1 MKILHIVPSYKPAY
15 IYGGPIE
22 SVSRLCEG
30 LAAQGHEVDVFTTT
44 ANGETELVVPVGVP
58 VNVDGVTVTYFK
70 RITKDPTHVSPDL
83 WRYLREHVT
92 AYDIVHIQSW
102 WNILVVV
109 AACICHMKKVKVVI
123 APRGMLSR
131 YIFESDNTTMKK
143 LIHHTI
149 GKTALRKSWFHAT
162 AAAEYTECRDIIS
175 GWKGFTQPN
184 ILTLPDLQVVHK
196 ENKVFT
202 LIFMSRI
209 HPKKGIE
216 ILFKAISQLDFPVLL
231 QIAGSGEEEYVA
243 SLKNLAAE
251 LNISAKISW
260 LGWMGREEKFK
271 ALMEADLF
279 TLVSLNENFANVV
292 IESLHMGTPVLLS
305 EDVGL
310 SSFVQENDLG
320 WVTSL
325 DAADVA
331 AALKLAWQDSV
342 KCSRI
347 RGEGRKVIEENFSA
361 TKLISNYVEEYQKII
376 DTNSKTTQS

>member
-44 ANGETELVVPVGVP
+44 ANGETELDVPVGIP
-58 VNVDGVTVTYFK
+58 VNVDGVSVTYFK

-83 WRYLREHVT
+83 WKYLMQHVT
-92 AYDIVHIQSW
+92 YYDIVHIQSW
-102 WNILVVV
+102 WNILVIV
-109 AACICHMKKVKVVI
+109 AACICHIKKVKVVI

-131 YIFESDNTTMKK
+131 YIFESGNTKMKK
-143 LIHHTI
+143 LIHYTI
-149 GKTALRKSWFHAT
+149 GKTALKKSWFHAT

-184 ILTLPDLQVVHK
+184 ILTLPELQVTHR
-196 ENKVFT
+196 ENEVFT

-216 ILFKAISQLDFPVLL
+216 ILFRAISQLDFPVLL
-231 QIAGSGEEEYVA
+231 QIAGSGEEDYVA

-251 LNISAKISW
+251 LDITSKLSW
-260 LGWMGREEKFK
+260 LGWMGRGEKFK

-310 SSFVQENDLG
+310 SSFVQENNLG

-325 DAADVA
+325 DVADVTA
-331 AALKLAWQDSV
+331 KLQQAWQDNAKRS
-342 KCSRI
+342 SI
-347 RGEGRKVIEENFSA
+347 REHGRQVIEENFSA
-361 TKLISNYVEEYQKII
+361 AKLISNYVEEYQKII
-376 DTNSKTTQS
+376 DTTYKTTQL